1 MALLEAHTRSAS
13 PAVPVMP
20 MVPRPPTL
28 ALEHASSSDATN
40 KKIKKG
46 QGGKGPEDA
55 EKWEVTHSSQQ
66 PSSKKAWTTK
76 AKQKKGT
83 STSTSKELKGEQPHK
98 PSPWRPSIMMS
109 SGGLVLDD
117 ANPRDP

>member
-28 ALEHASSSDATN
+28 APEHASSSDATD
-40 KKIKKG
+40 KKIKRG

-55 EKWEVTHSSQQ
+55 EKWEVTRSSQQ

-76 AKQKKGT
+76 AKQKKGHLYQYLKRAWRGT
-83 STSTSKELKGEQPHK
+83 TTQTFPLETLHYDELRGPGSRWRQP
-98 PSPWRPSIMMS
+98 
-109 SGGLVLDD
+109 
-117 ANPRDP
+117 